1 MVEPRLWVIFAA
13 GINDLVVTVVVN
25 VFDNAIPQKTEVPLV
40 FRAKSEVP
48 NAPLAN
54 KPEIAVLPDTVRFLE
69 TEAVPVIVVMSE
81 MPSPREV
88 LPDEVN
94 ELVTVNLFVEVL
106 PDTVRFVPIVV
117 RPVIVV
123 RSPVPSPKFVVPLD
137 VNAVFA
143 VSVFAYKDELLIA
156 N

>member
-1 MVEPRLWVIFAA
+1 MLLAKNISLYLFVVEPRLWVIFAA

-54 KPEIAVLPDTVRFLE
+54 KPEIAVLPD
-69 TEAVPVIVVMSE
+69 
-81 MPSPREV
+81 EV
-88 LPDEVN
+88 NDEV
-94 ELVTVNLFVEVL
+94 TVILFDVVL

-123 RSPVPSPKFVVPLD
+123 RSPDGP
-137 VNAVFA
+137 
-143 VSVFAYKDELLIA
+143 
-156 N
+156 